1 MELLLSRMGEG
12 TMPIPLQFTAQVRL
26 HNGRTSHA
34 LTMHRQISALSE
46 NLAKRR
52 RKYPGLKGSIPR
64 IQGTAWN
71 KTKSS
76 VLT

>member
-34 LTMHRQISALSE
+34 VTVHRQISALSV
-46 NLAKRR
+46 NLAKPQ

-64 IQGTAWN
+64 IKDTAWI